1 MVMLDGQTGLSVP
14 DSLLS
19 PDTFPAHKFTV
30 ATWMR
35 HKGRKA
41 QDKHSKEHIICK
53 ADDHRKYPTTTIN

>member
-35 HKGRKA
+35 HKERKA